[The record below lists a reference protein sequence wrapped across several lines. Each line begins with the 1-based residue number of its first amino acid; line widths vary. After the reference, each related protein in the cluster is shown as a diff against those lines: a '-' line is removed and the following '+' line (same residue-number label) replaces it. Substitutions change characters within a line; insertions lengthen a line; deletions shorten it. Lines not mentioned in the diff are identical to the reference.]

1 MPIEIRELVI
11 KVTVQDEPGG
21 QASPAVV
28 TNGLSGAELRQLQRE
43 VTQACVRQVLD
54 TLKQRRER

>member
-11 KVTVQDEPGG
+11 KVTVQDEAG
-21 QASPAVV
+21 SPPNLPPSS
-28 TNGLSGAELRQLQRE
+28 TGLSGAELRQLQRE
-43 VTQACVRQVLD
+43 ITQVCVRQVLD

>member
-11 KVTVQDEPGG
+11 KVTVQDEASGQPG
-21 QASPAVV
+21 PAAIAP
-28 TNGLSGAELRQLQRE
+28 GLSSAELRQLQRE
-43 VTQACVRQVLD
+43 MTQACVRQVLD